1 MIEEIKNLKKVEL
14 HIHLDG
20 SVPIKTIARLSG
32 RSVEELTPEMVAAD
46 KCENL
51 SDYLTRFDTPL
62 KYMQTKENLYE
73 ISKEVADYL
82 ESQNVVYAEVRFAPM
97 FHTKEGLSYNEIVEA
112 VRDGLRSNPNVKTNL
127 ILCMMRGF
135 PFEENVKTIEA
146 AFEYLHD
153 GVCALDLAGAEDQY
167 PLEDY
172 AELFKLAK
180 QRFIPFTIHA
190 GENASHKEIELA
202 MQVGAKRI
210 GHGIHANESL
220 ETQVLLK
227 DKNVLL
233 EMCPTSNVQTNAI
246 ETYPDHPLEFFYNC
260 EVKVCVNT
268 DNTTVSNITLNDE
281 YIKLHE
287 QFGMTIEQF
296 KKMNMYAAE
305 SSFLTIDEQA
315 ELKELLK

>member
-1 MIEEIKNLKKVEL
+1 MKEQIEKLKKIEL

-20 SVPIKTIARLSG
+20 SVPIATISKISG
-32 RSVEELTPEMVAAD
+32 KSIEELTEEMVAPD

-62 KYMQTKENLYE
+62 KYMQTKENLYQ

-82 ESQNVVYAEVRFAPM
+82 ASQNVIYAEVRFAPM

-112 VRDGLRSNPNVKTNL
+112 VRDGLRSNPNVRVNL

-135 PFEENVKTIEA
+135 PFEENVKTIDA
-146 AFEYLHD
+146 AFEYLYD
-153 GVCALDLAGAEDQY
+153 GVCALDLAGAEDKF
-167 PLEDY
+167 PLSDY
-172 AELFKLAK
+172 EELFKIAK
-180 QRFIPFTIHA
+180 SKFIPFTIHA

-202 MQVGAKRI
+202 MQFGAKRI

-227 DKNVLL
+227 DKSVLL

-246 ETYPDHPLEFFYNC
+246 EEYKDHPLEFFYNC

-268 DNTTVSNITLNDE
+268 DNTTVSNITLNEE
-281 YIKLHE
+281 YLKLHE
-287 QFGMTIEQF
+287 QFGLTIEQF
-296 KKMNMYAAE
+296 KKMNEYAAE
-305 SSFLTIDEQA
+305 SAFLTIDEQA

>member
-1 MIEEIKNLKKVEL
+1 MNEKIKELKKIEL

-20 SVPIKTIARLSG
+20 SVQLSTIAKLSG
-32 RSVEELTPEMVAAD
+32 RSIEELKEEMVAPD
-46 KCENL
+46 KCADL

-62 KYMQTKENLYE
+62 KYMQTKENLYQ
-73 ISKEVADYL
+73 IAKEVADYL

-97 FHTKEGLSYNEIVEA
+97 FHTKEGLTYNEIVEA
-112 VRDGLRSNPNVKTNL
+112 VRDGLRSNENVQTNL

-135 PFEENVKTIEA
+135 PFEDNVKTIDA
-146 AFEYLHD
+146 AFEYLYD
-153 GVCALDLAGAEDQY
+153 GVCALDLAGAEDKY

-172 AELFKLAK
+172 AELFQMAK
-180 QRFIPFTIHA
+180 SKFIPFTIHA

-202 MQVGAKRI
+202 MQLGAKRV

-227 DKNVLL
+227 DKEVLL

-246 ETYPDHPLEFFYNC
+246 ETYADHPLEFFYNC
-260 EVKVCVNT
+260 DVRVCVNT
-268 DNTTVSNITLNDE
+268 DNTTVSGITLNDE

-287 QFGMTIEQF
+287 QFGFTIEQF
-296 KKMNMYAAE
+296 KKMNQYAAE
-305 SSFLTIDEQA
+305 SAFLTFDEQQ